1 MRKIWMVLGATVV
14 SVLLIGSVAS
24 ASARKDPCD
33 DSADDRS
40 YLACRL
46 DRIDASL
53 PSGSTVTVTRTSV
66 RTVTV
71 TATRPASTAGSATPT
86 SRTSTPSTTN
96 SPTTAS
102 PTASPTPRS
111 TTTGAG
117 SVGTWWSGQSDAST
131 TKDGSFAAWRGRD
144 VEIVG
149 LWAATYSAQ
158 DAIDTPRWN
167 VASPSQYPQFAAY
180 VNATRLDY
188 AFGALLDGESW
199 AKAAAGAYDS
209 RWIDQLDVLRSS
221 WGNRPAGAVY
231 LRFAHEFNGSWYPWR
246 VTPADTANFK
256 AAWVRWAGLARQHF
270 PGARIVW
277 CPNAGSSYEYDV
289 RTLYPGDP
297 VVDVIGVD
305 QYNFW
310 PWANTAQEL
319 QAKWEATDRGGPRG
333 PETFRRFAAEHGKPM
348 ALPEW
353 GNDSRAGDASGGGDS
368 PAFIA
373 FVHDWLLANGSRTP
387 AAGKVEYEIYFN
399 VPGYGDS
406 LFSLYPEDREPGN
419 TQAAATYR
427 QLW

>member
-1 MRKIWMVLGATVV
+1 MRQTWSALAAMVVTVMLV
-14 SVLLIGSVAS
+14 GSVAA
-24 ASARKDPCD
+24 ASAAADECD
-33 DSADDRS
+33 GHTDDRS

-46 DRIDASL
+46 DRIDAAL
-53 PSGSTVTVTRTSV
+53 PSGSTVTVTRTST

-71 TATRPASTAGSATPT
+71 TAGPAST
-86 SRTSTPSTTN
+86 TPSTTPAP
-96 SPTTAS
+96 SATTTTTTAAAAGA
-102 PTASPTPRS
+102 TA
-111 TTTGAG
+111 GG
-117 SVGTWWSGQSDAST
+117 WWSGQSDKAT
-131 TKDGSFAAWRGRD
+131 TKDGSFATWRGRD

-149 LWAATYSAQ
+149 LWASIENAQ
-158 DAIDTPRWN
+158 DAIDTPLWD
-167 VASPSQYPQFAAY
+167 VANPSTFPAFAAY
-180 VNATRLDY
+180 VTVPRLDY

-199 AKAAAGAYDS
+199 SRAAAGAYDA
-209 RWIDQLDVLRSS
+209 RWVSQLQVLRQA
-221 WGNRPAGAVY
+221 WGSRPADAVY

-246 VTPADTANFK
+246 VTPADVSTFK
-256 AAWVRWAGLARQHF
+256 AAWTRWAALVRQHF

-277 CPNAGSSYEYDV
+277 CPNAGSSYGYDI
-289 RTLYPGDP
+289 RTLYPGDS

-310 PWANTAQEL
+310 PWANTAAEL
-319 QAKWEATDRGGPRG
+319 KAKWEATERGGPKG
-333 PETFRRFAAEHGKPM
+333 PESFRRFAAERGKPM

-353 GNDSRAGDASGGGDS
+353 GNDGKGGDASGGGDS
-368 PAFIA
+368 PAFVGY
-373 FVHDWLLANGSRTP
+373 VHDWLVANGSRRP

>member
-1 MRKIWMVLGATVV
+1 
-14 SVLLIGSVAS
+14 
-24 ASARKDPCD
+24 
-33 DSADDRS
+33 
-40 YLACRL
+40 
-46 DRIDASL
+46 
-53 PSGSTVTVTRTSV
+53 
-66 RTVTV
+66 
-71 TATRPASTAGSATPT
+71 
-86 SRTSTPSTTN
+86 
-96 SPTTAS
+96 
-102 PTASPTPRS
+102 
-111 TTTGAG
+111 
-117 SVGTWWSGQSDAST
+117 
-131 TKDGSFAAWRGRD
+131 

-149 LWAATYSAQ
+149 LWAATDSAQ

-180 VNATRLDY
+180 VNAPRLDY

-199 AKAAAGAYDS
+199 AKAAAGAYDA

-246 VTPADTANFK
+246 VTPADAVNFT

-277 CPNAGSSYEYDV
+277 CPNAGSSYDYDV
-289 RTLYPGDP
+289 RTLYPGDQ

-368 PAFIA
+368 PAFIT

-387 AAGKVEYEIYFN
+387 APGKVEYEIYFN
-399 VPGYGDS
+399 GSSDLIGLRASDLRRRVG
-406 LFSLYPEDREPGN
+406 
-419 TQAAATYR
+419 
-427 QLW
+427 